1 MATESSRGEGRQGQT
16 MVELALVMPWFLMV
30 LFGIVVLGIGVF
42 YQQQLTNAARE
53 AARFAAIS
61 SATAQCP
68 VAGALDPASPPLTY
82 PLPGGCDRKVDG
94 WPKLTAHAR
103 AAVFGLPKSAVHVSA
118 CWSGYRKDTAAGAI
132 DAPPPGSYDTLG
144 PITSVFVQCHIDG
157 KDPAADPGGIAC
169 GPGLATTDQ
178 ASSLSDAVGR
188 PVANTVT
195 AYSCYTWNPPL
206 AGFLLIPQEVIL
218 RAVVTEAIQ
227 RQQ

>member
-1 MATESSRGEGRQGQT
+1 MATDGPRNQPPRGQT
-16 MVELALVMPWFLMV
+16 MVELALVLPVFLMV
-30 LFGIVVLGIGVF
+30 LMGIIVLGIGVF
-42 YQQQLTNAARE
+42 YQQQITNAARE

-68 VAGALDPASPPLTY
+68 VAGSLDPASPPLTY

-103 AAVFGLPKSAVHVSA
+103 DAVFGLPQSAVQVSA
-118 CWSGYRKDTAAGAI
+118 CWSGYRKDTATGAI
-132 DAPPPGSYDTLG
+132 DAPPPGTYDTIG
-144 PITSVFVQCHIDG
+144 PITSIFVQCHIDG
-157 KDPAADPGGIAC
+157 RDPTTNAQDIPCA
-169 GPGLATTDQ
+169 PGLATTDQ
-178 ASSLSDAVGR
+178 ASSMSDAVGR

-195 AYSCYTWNPPL
+195 AYSCYIWNPPL